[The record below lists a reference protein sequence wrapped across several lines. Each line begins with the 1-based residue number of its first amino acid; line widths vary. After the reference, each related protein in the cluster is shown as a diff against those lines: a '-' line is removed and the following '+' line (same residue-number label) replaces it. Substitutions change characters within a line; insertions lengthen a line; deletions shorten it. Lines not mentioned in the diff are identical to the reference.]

1 MHASSTSHLPTPFL
15 TEWLCVYRTLNVC
28 ERGQGSHH
36 PTRPRTARA
45 ADLAMMVAEHDQT
58 ARLHRARRRIAGLE
72 NERFK
77 LVQMA
82 YADAIPLDVLKVEQL
97 RVSRELEQANRDERE
112 AQDSSEGVMDFYDRA
127 RDLMLRAAHAY
138 RIGGPNVRRL
148 LAQAFLARIEIDTD
162 GAHTD
167 LASPWAEI
175 QRAAAHVRRLSARP
189 PERHLFPPVG
199 RGKINKKL

>member
-1 MHASSTSHLPTPFL
+1 
-15 TEWLCVYRTLNVC
+15 
-28 ERGQGSHH
+28 
-36 PTRPRTARA
+36 
-45 ADLAMMVAEHDQT
+45 MMVGEHDQT

-112 AQDSSEGVMDFYDRA
+112 AQDSSEGAMDLYDRA

-148 LAQAFLARIEIDTD
+148 LA
-162 GAHTD
+162 
-167 LASPWAEI
+167 
-175 QRAAAHVRRLSARP
+175 
-189 PERHLFPPVG
+189 
-199 RGKINKKL
+199 